1 MSDAAVQLLVP
12 PSDQASRLRALVET
26 AAPAPVRRRAKVL
39 TISSGKGGVG
49 KTTAS
54 VSLSIAMTQLGWRT
68 TLLDADL
75 GMANADVLC
84 GLTPTRR
91 LEQFVGVSDRTR
103 AVGAPSR
110 LEDIAIDAPGGF
122 RLIPGSVGV
131 ARMAELAAH
140 ERTRL
145 MGALDELEEDTELLI
160 VDTGAGL
167 GREVLSF
174 MHSADLALVIA
185 TPEPTSIADAYAL
198 IKCALLGGAGPPG
211 PRLPVPEDGRPALPR
226 IGLVVNQVSSK
237 KEADA
242 VHARIAS
249 VCHRFLHYRLPCLG
263 WVAQDGQVGAAVR
276 KRKPLILDEP
286 RCQASRDLRRL
297 ACVLVENLELRHSR
311 DQRLGNRLSG
321 LSGLWS
327 RLTLRGG

>member
-1 MSDAAVQLLVP
+1 MTALAP
-12 PSDQASRLRALVET
+12 PTDQAARLRALVES
-26 AAPAPVRRRAKVL
+26 APAVGAARRAKVL
-39 TISSGKGGVG
+39 TVSSGKGGVG
-49 KTTAS
+49 KTTAC

-91 LEQFVGVSDRTR
+91 LEQFVGVHDARPAALHR
-103 AVGAPSR
+103 IDLR
-110 LEDIAIDAPGGF
+110 DIAVDAPGGF

-131 ARMAELAAH
+131 ARMAELATH
-140 ERTRL
+140 ERARL
-145 MGALDELEEDTELLI
+145 LSALDQVEEGTELLI

-174 MHSADLALVIA
+174 MQAADLSVVIA

-198 IKCALLGGAGPPG
+198 IKCSLLSTP
-211 PRLPVPEDGRPALPR
+211 RPAR
-226 IGLVVNQVSSK
+226 VALVLNQVSSK
-237 KEADA
+237 KEAES
-242 VHARIAS
+242 VHSRIAA
-249 VCHRFLHYRLPCLG
+249 VCARFLNYRVPCLG
-263 WVAQDGQVGAAVR
+263 WIAQDSQVGAAVR
-276 KRKPLILDEP
+276 RRIPLILEDP

-297 ACVLVENLELRHSR
+297 ACVLVDNLELRHAPDAR
-311 DQRLGNRLSG
+311 PRLSG

>member
-1 MSDAAVQLLVP
+1 MTDIAVQVP
-12 PSDQASRLRALVET
+12 IRMTPSDQASRLRALVEA
-26 AAPAPVRRRAKVL
+26 AAPARAVASIRNLKVL
-39 TISSGKGGVG
+39 TVSSGKGGVG
-49 KTTAS
+49 KTNMCVNLS
-54 VSLSIAMTQLGWRT
+54 VIMTQMGWRT

-91 LEQFVGVSDRTR
+91 LEHFVGVSDRDR
-103 AVGAPSR
+103 AGGGGGVGP
-110 LEDIAIDAPGGF
+110 IATATLSEIAVEAPGGF

-131 ARMAELAAH
+131 ARMADLSGN

-145 MGALDELEEDTELLI
+145 LGALDQVEDGSDLLI

-174 MHSADLALVIA
+174 IQASDLSLIIA

-198 IKCALLGGAGPPG
+198 IKCALMSSPPSRQ
-211 PRLPVPEDGRPALPR
+211 PRVA
-226 IGLVVNQVSSK
+226 LVVNQVCSK
-237 KEADA
+237 KEADE

-249 VCHRFLHYRLPCLG
+249 VCSRFLRYRLPFMG
-263 WVAQDGQVGAAVR
+263 WIAQDAQVGAAVR
-276 KRKPLILDEP
+276 KRKPLILDDP
-286 RCQASRDLRRL
+286 RCPASRDLRRL
-297 ACVLVENLELRHSR
+297 GCVLVEAMELRHSTGSDAR
-311 DQRLGNRLSG
+311 SRGSG

-327 RLTLRGG
+327 RLTLRGS

>member
-198 IKCALLGGAGPPG
+198 IKCALLGGGGGLGAA
-211 PRLPVPEDGRPALPR
+211 ERPSR

-249 VCHRFLHYRLPCLG
+249 VCARFLRYRLPCLG
-263 WVAQDGQVGAAVR
+263 WVAQDAQVGAAVR